1 MTLKGKTAIITGAT
15 QGIGRQI
22 AYRLANEGIS
32 LGLLARTEED
42 LKELQKELQAKGI
55 KVIIAPGDLSN
66 RKEVEGAIAKLIQAL
81 DRVDIL
87 INNAGVAKFGE
98 FLTMPREEWE
108 YVLKVNLL
116 GSYYVTRLVY
126 AHMKELGQGDIIT
139 LASTAG
145 EKGAVSTSAQ
155 TASKAALLGMT
166 ESLAL
171 EARPHNIRV
180 TTLVPSTVATEK
192 TIAQGFVK
200 AKDQH
205 RLLPEDL
212 ASYIVATLQLNRRS
226 WLKRASLWSTNPS

>member
-66 RKEVEGAIAKLIQAL
+66 REEVEGAIAKLIQAL
-81 DRVDIL
+81 DGVDIL
-87 INNAGVAKFGE
+87 INNAGVARFGE

-166 ESLAL
+166 EYLAL

-180 TTLVPSTVATEK
+180 TTLVPCTVVKEK
-192 TIAQGFVK
+192 ERDHGLIHDMEQTV
-200 AKDQH
+200 
-205 RLLPEDL
+205 
-212 ASYIVATLQLNRRS
+212 
-226 WLKRASLWSTNPS
+226 

>member
-22 AYRLANEGIS
+22 AYRLVNEGIS

-66 RKEVEGAIAKLIQAL
+66 RKEVEGAIDKLIQYL

-87 INNAGVAKFGE
+87 INNAGVARFGE

-126 AHMKELGQGDIIT
+126 AHIKKLGQGDIIT

-180 TTLVPSTVATEK
+180 TTLVPSTVVKEK
-192 TIAQGFVK
+192 ERDHGLIHDMEQTV
-200 AKDQH
+200 
-205 RLLPEDL
+205 
-212 ASYIVATLQLNRRS
+212 
-226 WLKRASLWSTNPS
+226 